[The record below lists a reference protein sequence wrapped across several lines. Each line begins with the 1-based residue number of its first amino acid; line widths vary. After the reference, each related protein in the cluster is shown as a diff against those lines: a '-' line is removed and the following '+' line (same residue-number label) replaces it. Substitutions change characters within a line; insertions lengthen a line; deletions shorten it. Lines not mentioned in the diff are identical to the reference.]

1 MFVNG
6 IFWYKIMLTTP
17 KKSCTIYP
25 QSKRSIHMCVACYCM
40 CEHESYGDCL
50 LPEGEECPI
59 EEQRAY
65 LAYLE
70 AEGMSEFYK
79 EEEQDELR

>member
-1 MFVNG
+1 
-6 IFWYKIMLTTP
+6 
-17 KKSCTIYP
+17 
-25 QSKRSIHMCVACYCM
+25 MCVACYCM

-59 EEQRAY
+59 EEQRTY

-70 AEGMSEFYK
+70 AEGMNEFYK
-79 EEEQDELR
+79 DVEQVWEMETGLEPDYLMNIL